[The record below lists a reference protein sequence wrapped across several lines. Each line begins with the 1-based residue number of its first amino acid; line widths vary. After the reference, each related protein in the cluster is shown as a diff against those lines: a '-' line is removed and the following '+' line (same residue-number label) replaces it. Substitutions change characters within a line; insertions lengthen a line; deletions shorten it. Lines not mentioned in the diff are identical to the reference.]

1 VTCPEC
7 GAQAEQ
13 LAYCD
18 GCFVLCC
25 YDCVPNVNADCQH
38 PTDEWLV
45 RFKVSNSISGK
56 PLNQPKFVLRRTN
69 IAPSGHM
76 WRTVGAG
83 F

>member
-1 VTCPEC
+1 
-7 GAQAEQ
+7 
-13 LAYCD
+13 
-18 GCFVLCC
+18 
-25 YDCVPNVNADCQH
+25 
-38 PTDEWLV
+38 
-45 RFKVSNSISGK
+45 VSNSISGK